1 VTRWRERDPLLRV
14 RAALTAAG
22 ADEAALDEI
31 DSRTRSDVADLAQQV
46 LGRPVPEPSG
56 AWTDVWSD
64 GSWQW
69 RN

>member
-1 VTRWRERDPLLRV
+1 
-14 RAALTAAG
+14 
-22 ADEAALDEI
+22 
-31 DSRTRSDVADLAQQV
+31 V
-46 LGRPVPEPSG
+46 LGRPAPEPSG

>member
-1 VTRWRERDPLLRV
+1 
-14 RAALTAAG
+14 
-22 ADEAALDEI
+22 
-31 DSRTRSDVADLAQQV
+31 V
-46 LGRPVPEPSG
+46 LERPVPEPAG